1 MAEELRPIYKTQPE
15 LEPLV
20 VALDQVILPNGNR
33 LTDLLKL
40 RGVMDGAVFD
50 INGEAYDLRQEDG
63 GDLDEWRNV
72 ARHGLKAA
80 LITDVLGEAL
90 GLSLEQR
97 RITNLAAMLHDSG
110 KKTERNW
117 QRALESDEDVAALAE
132 GQREGLQSRE
142 SQRVRALHD
151 VAAMEALENVDFG
164 VPAEAAA
171 LMTVNTPKTVDGPQT
186 DMEKIMWLA
195 DACLRMTTIMSAA
208 ERMESGRRDVYN
220 GGKNAAYAESFRDQ
234 FGGRNLYEVQV
245 EIAERLIP
253 ELSARIGIDP
263 QEFYEWLNTK
273 VEEKIVKVEL
283 PIFES

>member
-1 MAEELRPIYKTQPE
+1 MSGEVVRPLYTTQPE

-20 VALDQVILPNGNR
+20 AALDEVVLPNGNR
-33 LTDLLKL
+33 LTDILKL

-50 INGEAYDLRQEDG
+50 INGEAYDLGQEDG

-72 ARHGLKAA
+72 ARHGLKTA
-80 LITDVLGEAL
+80 LITDVLGEVL
-90 GLSLEQR
+90 GLSLEER
-97 RITNLAAMLHDSG
+97 RITNLAAVLHDSD

-132 GQREGLQSRE
+132 GQREGLQSKE
-142 SQRVRALHD
+142 SQRVRALLD
-151 VAAMEALENVDFG
+151 VAAMEALENVEFG
-164 VPAEAAA
+164 IPAEAAA
-171 LMTVNTPKTVDGPQT
+171 LMTVNTPKTINGPQT
-186 DMEKIMWLA
+186 DMERIMWFA

-220 GGKNAAYAESFRDQ
+220 GGKNATYAESFRDQ

-253 ELSARIGIDP
+253 ELSIRIGVVP
-263 QEFYEWLNTK
+263 EHFYVWLNTK
-273 VEEKIVKVEL
+273 VEEKIARGQL
-283 PIFES
+283 PIF